1 MIINYDI
8 AKKKII
14 NQSFFLN
21 LLLILRMFN
30 VIIVS
35 LKLSYKIKIFS
46 FYMKNK
52 LSKISSK
59 ALLTIVFTVFSF
71 SLNVFSQDGEK
82 LFKQNCAVCH
92 ASHSDQKLTGPGLKG
107 VFDRVP
113 KGDWIVKWIINNEKL
128 IKSGD
133 AYANKIY
140 NENGKAAMTVF
151 EGQLDEKAVESII
164 AFMKGPDPASKV
176 VSNSGSV
183 SSDVVESEKNN
194 EGIEPLHLILGALV
208 ILIILIGSLRSV
220 RASLQNANNRSEG
233 KDELP
238 EVTFWQE
245 IRQWIRGHR
254 RLVGVF
260 VIIIAFVGM
269 KSCWDA
275 CYNIGVY
282 YDYKTQKGY
291 KPEQPIKFSHKLHAG
306 ENEIACQ
313 YCHSS
318 VEKSRHAGI
327 PSVNICMNCHKGI
340 QKGPQYGE
348 KEIAK
353 IYDAAGFD
361 PKTGLYDNTKQNP
374 LKWIKVHNLPDH
386 VYFNHSQHVVVGKV
400 ECATCHGDLKSMTVA
415 EQKSPLTMKWC
426 IECHRK
432 TEVSMQGNA
441 YYDRLHKALKEK
453 YEGQYDVKFTVDKI
467 GGLEC
472 GKCHY

>member
-1 MIINYDI
+1 MKNNISRI
-8 AKKKII
+8 
-14 NQSFFLN
+14 
-21 LLLILRMFN
+21 
-30 VIIVS
+30 S
-35 LKLSYKIKIFS
+35 LK
-46 FYMKNK
+46 
-52 LSKISSK
+52 
-59 ALLTIVFTVFSF
+59 ALIAVVFTVFTF
-71 SLNVFSQDGEK
+71 TNKVEAQDGAK

-92 ASHSDQKLTGPGLKG
+92 SSHTDQKLTGPGLKG
-107 VFDRVP
+107 IFDRAP
-113 KGDWIVKWIINNEKL
+113 KGDWLKNWILNNEKL

-151 EGQLDEKAVESII
+151 EGQLTDKDVDAILGFIKAPLPV
-164 AFMKGPDPASKV
+164 A
-176 VSNSGSV
+176 VSTTPGQNPTDGLTPEPQGS
-183 SSDVVESEKNN
+183 
-194 EGIEPLHLILGALV
+194 IEPLYLILGAIV
-208 ILIILIGSLRSV
+208 ILTILLGALRSV
-220 RASLQNANNRSEG
+220 RTSLQNSVRRSEG
-233 KDELP
+233 KSELP
-238 EVTFWQE
+238 ELTFWQE
-245 IRQWIRGHR
+245 AKGWMGQRR
-254 RLVGVF
+254 RLVGVI
-260 VIIIAFVGM
+260 VIILLFGGM

-275 CYNIGVY
+275 CYRIGVY

-306 ENEIACQ
+306 DNEIACQ

-353 IYDAAGFD
+353 IYEAAGFD
-361 PKTGLYDNTKQNP
+361 PKTGNYDNSKQNP

-400 ECATCHGDLKSMTVA
+400 ECATCHGNVKEMTVA

-426 IECHRK
+426 IECHRN
-432 TEVSMQGNA
+432 TEVAMQGNA

-453 YEGQYDVKFTVDKI
+453 YAGQYDVKFTVDKI

-472 GKCHY
+472 AKCHY

>member
-1 MIINYDI
+1 
-8 AKKKII
+8 
-14 NQSFFLN
+14 
-21 LLLILRMFN
+21 
-30 VIIVS
+30 
-35 LKLSYKIKIFS
+35 
-46 FYMKNK
+46 MKNN
-52 LSKISSK
+52 ISQISIK
-59 ALLTIVFTVFSF
+59 ALLAVVFTVFTIS
-71 SLNVFSQDGEK
+71 SKIHAQDGEK

-92 ASHSDQKLTGPGLKG
+92 ASHTDQKLTGPGLKG

-113 KGDWIVKWIINNEKL
+113 KGDWINKWIRNNEKL

-151 EGQLDEKAVESII
+151 EDLSDKDLTSII
-164 AFMKGPDPASKV
+164 DFLKGPAPGPV
-176 VSNSGSV
+176 VTATGGGPTEPTETANG
-183 SSDVVESEKNN
+183 NG
-194 EGIEPLHLILGALV
+194 GIEPLYLILGFVV
-208 ILIILIGSLRSV
+208 ILAILIGSLRSV
-220 RASLQNANNRSEG
+220 RASLQNSSNRAEG
-233 KDELP
+233 KEENPELTFGQ
-238 EVTFWQE
+238 EVKG
-245 IRQWIRGHR
+245 WISGHR

-260 VIIIAFVGM
+260 CIVIAFVGM

-306 ENEIACQ
+306 DNEIACQ

-361 PKTGLYDNTKQNP
+361 PKTGTYDDSKQNP

-400 ECATCHGDLKSMTVA
+400 ECASCHGNLKEMTVA
-415 EQKSPLTMKWC
+415 EQKTPLTMKWC

-432 TEVSMQGNA
+432 TEVSMAGNA

-453 YEGQYDVKFTVDKI
+453 YAGQYDVKFTVDKI

-472 GKCHY
+472 AKCHY

>member
-1 MIINYDI
+1 MKNNISRI
-8 AKKKII
+8 
-14 NQSFFLN
+14 
-21 LLLILRMFN
+21 
-30 VIIVS
+30 S
-35 LKLSYKIKIFS
+35 LK
-46 FYMKNK
+46 
-52 LSKISSK
+52 
-59 ALLTIVFTVFSF
+59 ALIAIVFTVFTF
-71 SLNVFSQDGEK
+71 SNQLNAQDGAK

-92 ASHSDQKLTGPGLKG
+92 ASHTDQKLTGPGLKG
-107 VFDRVP
+107 IFDRAP
-113 KGDWIVKWIINNEKL
+113 KGDWLKNWILNNEKL

-151 EGQLDEKAVESII
+151 EGQLTDKDVDAILGFIKAPLPAAPGVTPGQTVADATNAEPQGSI
-164 AFMKGPDPASKV
+164 DP
-176 VSNSGSV
+176 
-183 SSDVVESEKNN
+183 
-194 EGIEPLHLILGALV
+194 LYLILGA
-208 ILIILIGSLRSV
+208 IIVLAVLLGALRSV
-220 RASLQNANNRSEG
+220 RTSLQNSVRRSEG
-233 KDELP
+233 SEELP
-238 EVTFWQE
+238 DLTFWQE
-245 IRQWIRGHR
+245 AKAWMGQRR
-254 RLVGVF
+254 RLVGVIA
-260 VIIIAFVGM
+260 IILLFGGM

-275 CYNIGVY
+275 CYRIGVY

-306 ENEIACQ
+306 DNEIACQ

-353 IYDAAGFD
+353 IYEASGFD
-361 PKTGLYDNTKQNP
+361 PKTGNYDNSKQNP

-386 VYFNHSQHVVVGKV
+386 VYFNHSQHVVVGKI
-400 ECATCHGDLKSMTVA
+400 ECATCHGNVKEMTVA

-432 TEVSMQGNA
+432 TEVVMQGNA

-453 YEGQYDVKFTVDKI
+453 YAGQYDVKFTVDKI

-472 GKCHY
+472 AKCHY